1 MQVTDNYDL
10 SLNFLLCNP
19 WPISQATD
27 PTDKMLL
34 SRELYCAIDLIGIDL
49 VNRVIHPSN
58 NCSLVFC
65 SCNEN
70 ERITKINLR
79 QISVYDFI

>member
-1 MQVTDNYDL
+1 MQVIDNYDL
-10 SLNFLLCNP
+10 SLHFLLCNP

-27 PTDKMLL
+27 PTDKMLS
-34 SRELYCAIDLIGIDL
+34 SRELYCAIHLIGIDP

-70 ERITKINLR
+70 ERITKINLLNM
-79 QISVYDFI
+79 ILFEA

>member
-19 WPISQATD
+19 WLISQATD

-34 SRELYCAIDLIGIDL
+34 SRELYCAIHLIGIDL

-70 ERITKINLR
+70 ERNTKINLR

>member
-10 SLNFLLCNP
+10 SLNCLLCNP

-34 SRELYCAIDLIGIDL
+34 SRELYCAIHSIGIDP
-49 VNRVIHPSN
+49 VA
-58 NCSLVFC
+58 
-65 SCNEN
+65 
-70 ERITKINLR
+70 
-79 QISVYDFI
+79 

>member
-27 PTDKMLL
+27 PTDKMQF
-34 SRELYCAIDLIGIDL
+34 EQ
-49 VNRVIHPSN
+49 
-58 NCSLVFC
+58 
-65 SCNEN
+65 
-70 ERITKINLR
+70 RIVLR
-79 QISVYDFI
+79 YPLDRN